1 MGNRISR
8 LIAVASIMLLVCML
22 PVFAGGEAESSGASD
37 GTVNLR
43 FSWWGNDARHKAT
56 IEVID
61 KYMAENPGV
70 VISAEYRG
78 QSQREMIATQ
88 LAGGTVADI
97 VQLNPPWMGDFTADG
112 NRFFEDLTQ
121 YSDVLDIS
129 GFDAQF
135 LKDNGT
141 YNGVLIGL
149 PTGVNARTAII
160 NRTLAEQFGIPTSL
174 DTKWTWKDFHDIG
187 MTVHQQDPEKYF
199 FNADTVDMTE
209 FVMLPYLVQRTG
221 NQLIQDDYTRGFSQ
235 EDLEEVLAYISSLYA
250 DGVAVPIQ
258 EGNVFLNSVWT
269 NPDWLQG
276 NIVCEFS
283 WTSLWDAVTGD
294 IAEGYEMGAF
304 ILPVLE
310 DAKNTGL
317 IITPSQLLCISS
329 TSQNKEEA
337 AKFLN
342 YFFNSPEA
350 GLILGDVRSV
360 PPVASIQ
367 QLCEENGLIDAEI
380 IKATQYAQE
389 NQGLYRNALSGNS
402 EIVKVL
408 NDAVEKVAYDSSAIE
423 SAAAEAVDMIDYIL
437 AEMQ

>member
-1 MGNRISR
+1 MRKGRTI
-8 LIAVASIMLLVCML
+8 LAAILLVAL
-22 PVFAGGEAESSGASD
+22 AVTPVLASGSAEKAGVSD
-37 GTVNLR
+37 GSVNLR
-43 FSWWGNDARHKAT
+43 FSWWGNDVRHKAT

-70 VISAEYRG
+70 TISAEYRG

-112 NRFFEDLTQ
+112 NRFFEEITQ
-121 YSDVLDIS
+121 YGDVLDIS
-129 GFDAQF
+129 GFDPQF
-135 LKDNGT
+135 LADNGT
-141 YNGVLIGL
+141 YNGELIGL

-209 FVMLPYLVQRTG
+209 FVLLPYLVQRTG
-221 NQLIQDDYTRGFSQ
+221 NQLIQDDYTRGFTT
-235 EDLEEVLAYISSLYA
+235 ENLVEVLTYIASLYA
-250 DGVAVPIQ
+250 DGVVVPIQ

-283 WTSLWDAVTGD
+283 WTSLYSAVTSDMAPGN
-294 IAEGYEMGAF
+294 EMGVF

-329 TSQNKEEA
+329 ASKNKEEA

-342 YFFNSPEA
+342 YFFNNPEA

-360 PPVASIQ
+360 PPVDSIQ
-367 QLCEENGLIDAEI
+367 QLCEEEGLIDAEI

-408 NDAVEKVAYDSSAIE
+408 NDAVEKVAYDSSAVE

-437 AEMQ
+437 AEMN